1 MNVPTN
7 VNIDAAVSLYYAK
20 TELTTSDI
28 CAIFDCSE
36 TKGRQLKNAARTVQ
50 DKDGTPSYNARA
62 VNTETAFRVWG
73 LDIKRLERAQ
83 QHPKIRMGAE
93 K

>member
-1 MNVPTN
+1 MNVPTDVQIN
-7 VNIDAAVSLYYAK
+7 TAVSLYYAK
-20 TELTTSDI
+20 TELTTRDI
-28 CAIFDCSE
+28 MDIFDCSE
-36 TKGRQLKNAARTVQ
+36 TTARNLKKAARTVQ
-50 DKDGTPSYNARA
+50 DTEGTPSYNARA